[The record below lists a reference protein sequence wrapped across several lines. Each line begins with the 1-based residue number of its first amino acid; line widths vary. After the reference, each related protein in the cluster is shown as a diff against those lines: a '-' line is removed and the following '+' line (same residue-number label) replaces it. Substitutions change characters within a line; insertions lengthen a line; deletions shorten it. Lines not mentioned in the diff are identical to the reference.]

1 VNLGKNPNVAGVI
14 VQGNSAGGYYPE
26 LNLERIADEIAVTG
40 KPVALLTADKCG
52 GTLGLLAKGIEVAR
66 EMVWQASKL
75 GREPAEDAR
84 LSLGTKC
91 GNSDATSGLA
101 GNGVVGYVYDKL
113 VDAGGVALFAEN
125 TEIIGAEHILAKR
138 AVSQEVADAILAS
151 AKKMEDRGIA
161 AGEDIRTINPVPS
174 NYAGGISTLEE
185 KSLGAIHKTGSRPI
199 QGVLKYGERPARP
212 GLHYVDNNPNPFHMF
227 SSYAAAGCQ
236 LVMYQFGGSG
246 FPDGVILETSRGV
259 VAPLLCLTGN
269 PITQRRAANSLDFS
283 SASVLGGSETIEE
296 AGERLYGLILET
308 VSGAMTKVETLDHV
322 DPFAIY
328 YEDPI
333 F

>member
-1 VNLGKNPNVAGVI
+1 MTWLGYRRPDGSVGARNYVLILPGGLVGSKICGFVRGTVTLVAAETGQTRTRRDRQTAGRFLVNLGKNPNVAGVI

-174 NYAGGISTLEE
+174 NYAGGISTLDR
-185 KSLGAIHKTGSRPI
+185 KSTRL
-199 QGVLKYGERPARP
+199 
-212 GLHYVDNNPNPFHMF
+212 N
-227 SSYAAAGCQ
+227 SS
-236 LVMYQFGGSG
+236 
-246 FPDGVILETSRGV
+246 
-259 VAPLLCLTGN
+259 
-269 PITQRRAANSLDFS
+269 
-283 SASVLGGSETIEE
+283 
-296 AGERLYGLILET
+296 
-308 VSGAMTKVETLDHV
+308 H
-322 DPFAIY
+322 
-328 YEDPI
+328 
-333 F
+333 